1 MTKQNR
7 WLKAAAFVLA
17 TVIAVSACGFSE
29 AFAAEYQGITID
41 GDFSDWD
48 AVPKTQ
54 VEDSE
59 LREVAFVFDGDYVYA
74 YIQSKLNYSLSM
86 AGPSHNGRFAI
97 TTDLGN
103 VLSFQ
108 IMNSAYRPVVNGVDN
123 AEVMHSDL
131 MWGADSYSYE
141 IAIPASELP
150 AYLETLSFGYYLG
163 TTFVSDV
170 ANLQGSGSGGSFDGI
185 CYDGFFD
192 DWEYYPHTQLGYS
205 TSGTQFS
212 NVDAMGALYADES
225 SLYGHVYTTHPLHR
239 GGQDLLQG
247 ITIGVNTLS
256 RPKSGK
262 TFLPQLVMVE
272 EDGTIHYDTDFGY
285 LPRGTYEFYMI
296 DTMGWK
302 NADNINQWEDPTD
315 WRYHTNRVYGRMI
328 LEIGASKDQIEFE
341 IYLDVLAE
349 KFHRE
354 PQELQSFCARFGR
367 FGQQWF
373 GCAGTSTG
381 AWLGIA
387 ICIVTVGIVL
397 LKKRYFAKKNKNVVL
412 AGGEPVLQK

>member
-54 VEDSE
+54 VDDSE

-131 MWGADSYSYE
+131 MWGAASYSYE

-225 SLYGHVYTTHPLHR
+225 SLYGHVYTTHPSHR

-262 TFLPQLVMVE
+262 TFSPQLVMVE

-373 GCAGTSTG
+373 SCAGTSTG

-387 ICIVTVGIVL
+387 ICIVTVGVVL